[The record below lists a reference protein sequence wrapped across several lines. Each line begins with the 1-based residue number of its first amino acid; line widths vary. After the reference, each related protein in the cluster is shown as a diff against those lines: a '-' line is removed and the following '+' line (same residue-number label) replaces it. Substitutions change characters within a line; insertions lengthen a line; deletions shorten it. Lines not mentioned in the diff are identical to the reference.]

1 MNESFPRLPLSFSLL
16 ALPFTFYVPKGV
28 ERRQQRQRK
37 RRNRENLLLLL
48 LRSFRNDWFARLPG
62 HRVPR
67 KKGRRRERARK
78 KEDRKKAGVTSLET
92 RSVKRNTRTRV
103 ANNETKRGGRGGRR
117 NERRRKRR
125 WKIRGR
131 RKTWTR
137 FNGAFKFFR
146 FFLEG
151 EGNNWGR
158 KGIDP
163 GEEREERA

>member
-1 MNESFPRLPLSFSLL
+1 M
-16 ALPFTFYVPKGV
+16 
-28 ERRQQRQRK
+28 
-37 RRNRENLLLLL
+37 
-48 LRSFRNDWFARLPG
+48 
-62 HRVPR
+62 PR
-67 KKGRRRERARK
+67 KKGRRRERPRK

-103 ANNETKRGGRGGRR
+103 ANNETKG
-117 NERRRKRR
+117 ERRKKRKKKREE
-125 WKIRGR
+125 KKEALENPGE
-131 RKTWTR
+131 TWTR

-163 GEEREERA
+163 GEERDERA